1 MADLEESHFRGSV
14 AKDVVFADLEWDR
27 NSSGSRLLGMERLME
42 RFRRLIF
49 NFEEDFRFSF
59 LKMEAAFF
67 IMSPLDHLYFWM
79 VLPLLTGPL

>member
-1 MADLEESHFRGSV
+1 MDLSFPTNFGIGAESREGKPMQRI
-14 AKDVVFADLEWDR
+14 AKVKV
-27 NSSGSRLLGMERLME
+27 MEAFL
-42 RFRRLIF
+42 FSIF